1 MSIAAITET
10 FYKEINECCGKTDN
24 KPIIT
29 FDDIPATKLKF
40 VNGFKCK
47 SGVHIGQRKL
57 FLSEIQFLTN
67 FYIQNP
73 QLLKSKKIVYVVYAG
88 AAPAH
93 HTFYLATYFPYVR
106 FILVDPNRFELRASN
121 TNIIST
127 DIITDTNKE
136 RDFIYL
142 SGKYENKTQIPRAEW
157 LSYIKSGDYKICIV
171 EEYFTDELARIF
183 SELNPIF
190 ISDIRTNEEENK
202 PPTDQD
208 FIWNN
213 AMQYN
218 WAHLIKPCAL
228 LYKFRMPFFESKT
241 INPSESQKRDFDMSR
256 ELGIDFVADYNKS
269 KFQYIKGDIYLQAFP
284 GNASSESR
292 LCVLGP
298 FKKTSAYIG
307 ELNFKNHYYNVQE
320 YENKYFYYN
329 TIQRTI
335 VHHYNPFSNKQLGF
349 DHCNDCSIECDIWH
363 KYSIN
368 IKKINIQHAITN
380 LSNVVNRDLFM
391 STHGYFF
398 YPNLAHINKSINY
411 PHINKNR
418 ITLNI
423 KENQTIKTLPDMKYS
438 TEFILDELTKNIP
451 DKYRTQYKEC
461 IKKSFRKDILK
472 KTIDD
477 IIEEFPLMYNTK
489 TYKPLLH
496 DKSRKYILDILRFL
510 NTADIDE
517 LIIIGNYKA
526 EKITALKQIIK
537 INVKLY
543 ISYDHFI
550 TKYTDSGTNKK
561 GVIIDND
568 YEFYI
573 HRDIIDNCKLA
584 ENIIKKVKP
593 KYFLIKISLV
603 DTIFNNKKEYE
614 THILK
619 KNIAHDKSA
628 YPINSIYKK
637 LKISFFDGQLWLSP
651 YSHYRTSKL
660 LLYGTDYKK
669 YKIWDFDKLV
679 NKYMYYLAFTR
690 CFSYIN
696 NMHADT
702 SHTSKL
708 YAGYDNCHDCAMC
721 DYILIE
727 YSKNNNI
734 SFDKLFS
741 LLNKLSD
748 ENLLNRKHGY
758 IYDNN
763 ISRLQKLFIQS
774 VNRTYI

>member
-1 MSIAAITET
+1 MNNTTEN
-10 FYKEINECCGKTDN
+10 FYKEIDEYCGKTDN

-67 FYIQNP
+67 FYIKNP

-142 SGKYENKTQIPRAEW
+142 SGKYENKQQIPRAEW
-157 LSYIKSGDYKICIV
+157 LSYIKSDDYKICIV
-171 EEYFTDELARIF
+171 EEYFTDELARMF

-190 ISDIRTNEEENK
+190 ISDIRTNEEEGK

-218 WAHLIKPCAL
+218 WARLIKPCAL

-241 INPSESQKRDFDMSR
+241 INPSESQKRDFDISR

-298 FKKTSAYIG
+298 FKSSAAYIG
-307 ELNFKNHYYNVQE
+307 ELNLKNHYYNVQE

-335 VHHYNPFSNKQLGF
+335 VHHYNPFANKELGF
-349 DHCNDCSIECDIWH
+349 DHCNDCAIECDIWH
-363 KYSIN
+363 KYN
-368 IKKINIQHAITN
+368 LHIKKINIQHAIIN

-398 YPNLAHINKSINY
+398 YPNLQHINKSINY

-423 KENQTIKTLPDMKYS
+423 KEGQTIKTLPDMKYS

-451 DKYRTQYKEC
+451 DKYKTQYKEC
-461 IKKSFRKDILK
+461 IKKSFRKDTLK

-477 IIEEFPLMYNTK
+477 ISEEFPLMYNTK
-489 TYKPLLH
+489 TYKPILH

-517 LIIIGNYKA
+517 LIIVN
-526 EKITALKQIIK
+526 ELKNETINLLKNIIK
-537 INVKLY
+537 IPIKFYNSYNNFKL
-543 ISYDHFI
+543 
-550 TKYTDSGTNKK
+550 KYKDSGSNKK
-561 GVIIDND
+561 GVIFDCW
-568 YEFYI
+568 YPLHI
-573 HRDIIDNCKLA
+573 HA
-584 ENIIKKVKP
+584 ENINNYNHGEYIINKVKP
-593 KYFLIKISLV
+593 NYFLIKICIN
-603 DTIFNNKKEYE
+603 TGIFNTSKEYE
-614 THILK
+614 KFIN
-619 KNIAHDKSA
+619 KNNKPIFKDT

-637 LKISFFDGQLWLSP
+637 LKIKFFDGQLWLSQYDHP
-651 YSHYRTSKL
+651 RSDDVML
-660 LLYGTDYKK
+660 FGTDYKK
-669 YKIWDFDKLV
+669 YKVWDFDKIV
-679 NKYMYYLAFTR
+679 DKYMYYLAFTR

-696 NMHADT
+696 N
-702 SHTSKL
+702 SHVDSSKL
-708 YAGYDNCHDCAMC
+708 YTGYDNCHDCAMC
-721 DYILIE
+721 DYILNE

-734 SFDKLFS
+734 AYDKLFY
-741 LLNKLSD
+741 LLNKLSN
-748 ENLLNRKHGY
+748 EKLLNRKHGSLY
-758 IYDNN
+758 INN
-763 ISRLQKLFIQS
+763 ISRLQELFMQF
-774 VNRTYI
+774 VNR